1 MNLDYVHIS
10 LQGGYESTPDDDS
23 VSVPLAE
30 LFKEAIGSE
39 TALITVSQIVDLAPT
54 QEALNYG
61 DLVAIARA
69 ALIEPEFLDKIRQGN
84 TDGLVQA
91 ISPERLPIVKWP
103 TALIEWLTGANTLPD
118 VPVIETIRR

>member
-1 MNLDYVHIS
+1 M
-10 LQGGYESTPDDDS
+10 
-23 VSVPLAE
+23 
-30 LFKEAIGSE
+30 
-39 TALITVSQIVDLAPT
+39 APT

-84 TDGLVQA
+84 TDGIVQA

-103 TALIEWLTGANTLPD
+103 TALIEWLTERIHCLMFQVSRQSEDKVN
-118 VPVIETIRR
+118 